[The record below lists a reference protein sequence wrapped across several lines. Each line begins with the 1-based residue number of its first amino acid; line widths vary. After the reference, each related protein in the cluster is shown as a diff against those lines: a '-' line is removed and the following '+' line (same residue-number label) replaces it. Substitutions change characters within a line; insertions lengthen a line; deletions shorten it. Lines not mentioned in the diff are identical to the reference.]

1 MQFTGT
7 FEAPRLN
14 FQRYQNALEEELGH
28 QLGQAIRLWLG
39 AVTNIV
45 PVWSGASHGTF
56 LKLASEIGFDLTPTP
71 SGAKVRNRVNLGFS
85 NSEGQ
90 INTDEFSKGVVT
102 FTYATTLRHLIYN
115 EFNNANVTPDPGL
128 FSRLIHEGPYHFQE
142 KGLAVFKKFAAT
154 VRLPSPF
161 NSLDVK
167 QIKVG

>member
-1 MQFTGT
+1 MKFTGT

-14 FQRYQNALEEELGH
+14 FQRYQNALEEKLGH
-28 QLGQAIRLWLG
+28 ALGEAIRLWLG
-39 AVTNIV
+39 AVTKIV

-56 LKLASEIGFDLTPTP
+56 LKLASEVGFALTPTP
-71 SGAKVRNRVNLGFS
+71 SGIRVRNRVNLGFN
-85 NSEGQ
+85 NSTGD
-90 INTDEFSKGVVT
+90 INTDDFGKGVVT

-142 KGLAVFKKFAAT
+142 AGQFVFKKYAAT

-161 NSLDVK
+161 DSLDVK